1 MRDDGARDPEDH
13 VTISMPVPPDAN
25 ALLTRSP
32 LALLIGMLLDQ
43 QVPLERAFSAPYDLA
58 GRLGHEPAAEELAGY
73 DPEALAAVFAERPA
87 LHRYPKSM
95 AARVQAL
102 AQLLVERYDG
112 EAGRVW
118 SDAANGADLLKR
130 ISELPGF
137 GEQKARIFVAL
148 LGKQLGVRPPGWREA
163 AGQFGGEGTYFS
175 VADISDEESLG
186 RVRAYKQQ
194 LKAAAKAKQA

>member
-1 MRDDGARDPEDH
+1 
-13 VTISMPVPPDAN
+13 
-25 ALLTRSP
+25 
-32 LALLIGMLLDQ
+32 MLLDQ
-43 QVPLERAFSAPYDLA
+43 QVPLERAFSAPHDLA
-58 GRLGHEPAAEELAGY
+58 ARLGHEPTAEELAGY

-102 AQLLVERYDG
+102 AQLIVDRYDG

-118 SDAANGADLLKR
+118 SDAANGGDLLKR
-130 ISELPGF
+130 VGELPGF
-137 GEQKARIFVAL
+137 GEQKAKIFVAL
-148 LGKQLGVRPPGWREA
+148 LGKQLGVQPPGWREA

-186 RVRAYKQQ
+186 RVRAYKQE
-194 LKAAAKAKQA
+194 LKAAAKAKPA